1 AEERPVA
8 DHVQASS
15 ILVLGPVR
23 TPVAQAER
31 LLDPALVGHDRQ
43 PGDEGGAEDVQKE
56 RVPLVE
62 LVPEEVPTQDR
73 LCEVVLEAQ
82 DDRAGEEDEKS
93 VEDEEVP
100 RSGHGVTPLDP

>member
-1 AEERPVA
+1 M
-8 DHVQASS
+8 
-15 ILVLGPVR
+15 
-23 TPVAQAER
+23 
-31 LLDPALVGHDRQ
+31 DPALVGHDRQ

-62 LVPEEVPTQDR
+62 LVSEEVPTQDR

-93 VEDEEVP
+93 VEDQEVP
-100 RSGHGVTPLDP
+100 CTRDRVTPFYPGVGEDDNRRAP